1 MIRTLGDKTPKVADT
16 AWVSEFAYVVGNV
29 EIGEYASIWPG
40 VTIRGDGPT
49 TIIIGNQVNVQEG
62 SVVHGD
68 GLVIED
74 NVSVGHCV
82 VVHCDRVGEGSLL
95 GNNCTVLNGVVL
107 GSQCLV
113 AANSVILS
121 GADIPERSFVTGVP
135 GVVKREVTP
144 QQIAGMRHTAQELVQ
159 RAKLFKDSG
168 L

>member
-1 MIRTLGDKTPKVADT
+1 MIRTLGDQTPKVADT
-16 AWVSEFAYVVGNV
+16 AWISEFAYVVGNV

-49 TIIIGNQVNVQEG
+49 TIVIGNQVNIQEG

-68 GLVIED
+68 GLIIED

-95 GNNCTVLNGVVL
+95 GNNCTVLPRVVL
-107 GSQCLV
+107 GAHCLV

-121 GADIPERSFVTGVP
+121 GSEIPERSFVTGVP

-144 QQIAGMRHTAQELVQ
+144 QQIADMRHTAQELVQ